1 MNIWLIRTGEFL
13 PLKENVKKMR
23 TAILAEKLIE
33 RGHSVLWWASAFD
46 HFKKK
51 WVFKRDTDL
60 KIKKGLRIIALKGLG
75 YKGNISFSRF
85 IDHRIIASKFRKL
98 ARKIQR
104 PDIVIASTPPYDLAF
119 QAVRFG
125 RDSNIPVLVDIRD
138 EWPDLFLSVVP
149 EAHRKFF
156 RILLAGE
163 FRLIKKAM
171 RLADGLIAIMESL
184 LHWGLRYAGRSVS
197 LKDKLF
203 YLGSKRTICN
213 NERGKNLNFLDSIRN
228 RFIIV
233 FIGTFGQNNN
243 PSILIDCAEKL
254 IDYNI
259 CFVLAGDGELFN
271 EIQARSSALPNII
284 LPGWLNQAEMDILLK
299 HSHVGICP
307 APYIRSA
314 FPNKVFSYLSANLPV
329 ILSFHGELK
338 EIIEKYRIGF
348 YSPPS
353 DVDGLVSCIKKLYN
367 ERVLYK
373 TMSEN
378 ACRIFNEKFDADK
391 IYEEYAG
398 HIERIAHNYKQEQRK
413 IKKDNVYKKIKKN
426 YLKNCRC

>member
-1 MNIWLIRTGEFL
+1 MNIWLIQTGEFL

-60 KIKKGLRIIALKGLG
+60 EIKKGLRIIALKGLG

-125 RDSNIPVLVDIRD
+125 RDSNIPVLVDIKD

-149 EAHRKFF
+149 EAYRKFV
-156 RILLAGE
+156 RVLLAND
-163 FRLIKKAM
+163 FQMIKTTMCMAE
-171 RLADGLIAIMESL
+171 GLIATVDSFL
-184 LHWGLRYAGRSVS
+184 DWGLKYAGRSIT
-197 LKDKLF
+197 LKDKVF
-203 YLGSKRTICN
+203 YLGSKRSICN
-213 NERGKNLNFLDSIRN
+213 NGVEKNLNFLDVIKN
-228 RFIIV
+228 RFVITFV
-233 FIGTFGQNNN
+233 GTFVRNNN

-254 IDYNI
+254 IDSDI
-259 CFVLAGDGELFN
+259 CFILAGNGELFN
-271 EIQARSSALPNII
+271 EIQNRATSLPNVF
-284 LPGWLNQAEMDILLK
+284 LPGWLNQGEIDILLK
-299 HSHVGICP
+299 HSHIGICS
-307 APYIRSA
+307 ASHIRGA
-314 FPNKVFSYLSANLPV
+314 FPNKTFLYLSAGLPV
-329 ILSFHGELK
+329 ISSFQGGRK
-338 EIIEKYRIGF
+338 EIIEKYQIGL
-348 YSPPS
+348 YYPPN
-353 DVDGLVSCIKKLYN
+353 DVDALVNCIKKLYN

-378 ACRIFNEKFDADK
+378 ACRIFNEMFDADK
-391 IYEEYAG
+391 IYEEYTE
-398 HIERIAHNYKQEQRK
+398 HIEKIAKNYK
-413 IKKDNVYKKIKKN
+413 
-426 YLKNCRC
+426 